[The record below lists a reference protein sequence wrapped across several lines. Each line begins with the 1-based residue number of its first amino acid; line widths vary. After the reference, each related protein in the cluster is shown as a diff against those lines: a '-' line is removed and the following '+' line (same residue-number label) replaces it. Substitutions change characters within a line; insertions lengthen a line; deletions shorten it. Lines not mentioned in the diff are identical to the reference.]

1 MRTRI
6 VGWVAL
12 GILIGAVVG
21 PPVVNAATQL
31 VTIKSAGSNAKAKV
45 TGQGAIKVD
54 TEASVG
60 QGFLNTF
67 ALTFPAGV
75 ATIAEGSA
83 NTTVPADVG
92 LITNVVVDLPTGQGA
107 VTVTL
112 TDDIGEIWQGTVD
125 GTGRHLNDTFDNG
138 LIWVGNL
145 RVALSATGAEF
156 SVTGV
161 VVGGAQTERSAARSE
176 ILKAVRR

>member
-1 MRTRI
+1 MRTR
-6 VGWVAL
+6 VVAWVAL

-21 PPVVNAATQL
+21 PPMVNAASQL
-31 VTIKSAGSNAKAKV
+31 VTIKSAGSNNKAKV

-54 TEASVG
+54 TEANVS
-60 QGFLNTF
+60 QGFLDTF

-75 ATIAEGSA
+75 ATVAEGSA
-83 NTTVPADVG
+83 STTVPADFG
-92 LITNVVVDLPTGQGA
+92 ILTNVVVDLATGQAA

-125 GTGRHLNDTFDNG
+125 GTGRHLNDAFDSG

-145 RVALSATGAEF
+145 SVTISGSGADF
-156 SVTGV
+156 SLTGV
-161 VVGGAQTERSAARSE
+161 VVGGAQSERSAARAE
-176 ILKAVRR
+176 ILKAARH